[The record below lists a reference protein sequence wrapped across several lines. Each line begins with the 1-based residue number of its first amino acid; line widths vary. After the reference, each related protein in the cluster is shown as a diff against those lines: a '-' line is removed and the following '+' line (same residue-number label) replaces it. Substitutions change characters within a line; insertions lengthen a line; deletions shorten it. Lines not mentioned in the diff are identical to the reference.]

1 MTNDRPNLARI
12 SNRLAANNSRVSE
25 FIEGLALRVD
35 KIVAAAQ
42 DENWQEVRRVS
53 GNVAEGGSA
62 MGLTDLAAAA
72 RQVCEDLDGDNGDM
86 NKDIQVKRGIV
97 KLIGQC
103 GKARAPEDN
112 SMSS

>member
-1 MTNDRPNLARI
+1 MTNDRPDLARI
-12 SNRLAANNSRVSE
+12 SSRLAANNSRVSD
-25 FIEGLALRVD
+25 FIEGLPLRVD
-35 KIVAAAQ
+35 MLVAAAQ

-53 GNVAEGGSA
+53 GNVAEGGSET
-62 MGLTDLAAAA
+62 GLTTLAEAA
-72 RQVCEDLDGDNGDM
+72 RRLCDDLDNGNHDL
-86 NKDIQVKRGIV
+86 DIKRGIV